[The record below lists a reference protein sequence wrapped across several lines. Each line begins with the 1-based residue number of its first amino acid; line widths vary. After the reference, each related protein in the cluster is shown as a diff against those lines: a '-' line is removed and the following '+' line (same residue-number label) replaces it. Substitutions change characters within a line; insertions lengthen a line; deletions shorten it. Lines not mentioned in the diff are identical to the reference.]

1 MENKF
6 KPTVS
11 VWIPFGYMRD
21 LMDYG
26 QETFTERCNIDYRFI
41 FLEPPSQELRD
52 WVRKKYVRP
61 WTESSK
67 DSVRFHVSTVVEIQM
82 PWENFEQLRNNCF
95 SAIIE
100 DEDN

>member
-21 LMDYG
+21 LMDYE
-26 QETFTERCNIDYRFI
+26 QDTFTKSCGIDYRFI
-41 FLEPPSQELRD
+41 FLEPPTQELRD
-52 WVRKKYVRP
+52 WVRENYVRP
-61 WTESSK
+61 WSGSSK
-67 DSVRFHVSTVVEIQM
+67 DSVKFHVSTIVEIQM
-82 PWENFEQLRNNCF
+82 PWENFKQLRDNCF
-95 SAIIE
+95 GAIIE